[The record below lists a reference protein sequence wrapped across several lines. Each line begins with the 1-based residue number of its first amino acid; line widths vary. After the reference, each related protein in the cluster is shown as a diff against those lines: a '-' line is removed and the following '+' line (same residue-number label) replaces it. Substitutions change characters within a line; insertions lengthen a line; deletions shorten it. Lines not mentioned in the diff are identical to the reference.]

1 MANFDQL
8 KQSVAALIRTNGA
21 EEITG
26 QIMQDVLL
34 TIINSI
40 SGGYMFGGVA
50 QHSGNVGNP
59 DYNVFY
65 LAGSGA
71 YTGYGDAINIPD
83 GCYGVFRYNGSW
95 TQDVVDIGVHLTG
108 TISAG
113 ETNGVTGD
121 VINTALQQLFNN
133 IMNILDT
140 LTFTYNTP
148 SGQQATKAMLDVIV
162 TPTGGASHV
171 LTTLTLVSATAA
183 AAGLMSAEDKQKVD
197 RMLTDFRSLSFSD
210 TTAVADQATKIVQTL
225 SATLGENPEAITTMT
240 FLAATAS
247 KAGLLSAA
255 DKAKL
260 DALWSSGYQFVGI
273 ATPSTTPISTT
284 SKIFYIATEAGTY
297 FNAVTVTQ
305 GINILSWNGTA
316 WSAVQVV
323 GMADDTNMGLMSS
336 EDKEALSHVDD
347 LELSDRTHVTGSS
360 LEVTDED
367 GNVIVVFKDGHIE
380 TKYFNSLHTVG
391 KGNEIRGQL
400 SITDDNGNA
409 VVIFKDG
416 HIMTRMFNS
425 KETLKD
431 VDFPLA
437 QFAIS
442 DERGNPVVVFKDGHI
457 RTKNFNSANIPS
469 GLNDLPYPFLD
480 KFKGKTL
487 GIIGD
492 SISTFQGWLPS
503 DIPGYDGSTYA
514 VYYPHG
520 TLTMV
525 QQTWWYKVATQL
537 RISPE
542 HISNCSWSGSRVSGN
557 STSTTSAGAACSTR
571 RISDLTLRGFTPD
584 IIICFI
590 SCNDWGNTPNV
601 PIGDW
606 KVTDPIPSEG
616 TITEMRAA
624 YALMLNK
631 IHVAYPQSRV
641 FCCTILDDFARDRTA
656 GWPSNNYDGVSTHE
670 WNENIIDVA
679 TALGCDVINLHRCG
693 INYSNIAEYYAVDAG
708 IHPNS
713 AGHTLMARKIVAEL
727 FAKY

>member
-1 MANFDQL
+1 
-8 KQSVAALIRTNGA
+8 
-21 EEITG
+21 
-26 QIMQDVLL
+26 
-34 TIINSI
+34 
-40 SGGYMFGGVA
+40 
-50 QHSGNVGNP
+50 
-59 DYNVFY
+59 
-65 LAGSGA
+65 
-71 YTGYGDAINIPD
+71 
-83 GCYGVFRYNGSW
+83 
-95 TQDVVDIGVHLTG
+95 
-108 TISAG
+108 
-113 ETNGVTGD
+113 
-121 VINTALQQLFNN
+121 
-133 IMNILDT
+133 
-140 LTFTYNTP
+140 
-148 SGQQATKAMLDVIV
+148 
-162 TPTGGASHV
+162 
-171 LTTLTLVSATAA
+171 
-183 AAGLMSAEDKQKVD
+183 
-197 RMLTDFRSLSFSD
+197 
-210 TTAVADQATKIVQTL
+210 
-225 SATLGENPEAITTMT
+225 
-240 FLAATAS
+240 
-247 KAGLLSAA
+247 
-255 DKAKL
+255 
-260 DALWSSGYQFVGI
+260 
-273 ATPSTTPISTT
+273 
-284 SKIFYIATEAGTY
+284 
-297 FNAVTVTQ
+297 
-305 GINILSWNGTA
+305 
-316 WSAVQVV
+316 
-323 GMADDTNMGLMSS
+323 MADTTNMGLMSP
-336 EDKEALSHVDD
+336 EDKEALTHIDD

-360 LEVTDED
+360 LEITDED

-409 VVIFKDG
+409 VAIFKDG
-416 HIMTRMFNS
+416 HILTKMFNS
-425 KETLKD
+425 GDIMREG
-431 VDFPLA
+431 DFPLA
-437 QFAIS
+437 QFAIA
-442 DERGNPVVVFKDGHI
+442 DDRGNPVVVFKDGHI

-525 QQTWWYKVATQL
+525 QQTWWYKVAMQL
-537 RISPE
+537 GISPE

-601 PIGDW
+601 PIGTW

-631 IHVAYPQSRV
+631 LHVAYPQSRV

-693 INYSNIAEYYAVDAG
+693 INYSNIAQYYAVDSG
-708 IHPNS
+708 LHPNA
-713 AGHTLMARKIVAEL
+713 AGHTLMARKVVAEL